1 MNGQINCFAPSIRFL
16 LILQIPV
23 ILWSSEQE
31 PGRMINHHVCPRSS
45 CDSKEEKLIPSSGG
59 GVWGWRHIYVSSSCG
74 RGRKGYYLCKGP
86 GHWVLHAHKAPST
99 ERGESLMPPLLSEV
113 HIESKCQFHSR
124 PYFGS
129 LELSHPFK
137 VHAQVM

>member
-1 MNGQINCFAPSIRFL
+1 MSGQINCFASSMRFL

-23 ILWSSEQE
+23 ILWSSKQE
-31 PGRMINHHVCPRSS
+31 PGRMINYHVCPRSS
-45 CDSKEEKLIPSSGG
+45 CDSKEEKLILSSGG
-59 GVWGWRHIYVSSSCG
+59 GAWGWRHLSVSSSCG
-74 RGRKGYYLCKGP
+74 RGRKGCCPCQGP
-86 GHWVLHAHKAPST
+86 GRWALHAHKAPST
-99 ERGESLMPPLLSEV
+99 GRGESLDASQTEV

-129 LELSHPFK
+129 SELSHPFK